1 VDLPHPHPGMSRI
14 LVVKL
19 GALGN
24 VILSL
29 GPFAAIR
36 RHHGA
41 DHVSLLTTRPWADW
55 LAQSPYFDEV
65 LVDDRPEWWDLAGW
79 WRLRRRLIAGRF
91 DRVYDL
97 QTSARSSRYFH
108 LFPRHARPEWSGIAL
123 CCSHPDRNP
132 NRNRLHDI
140 DRQFAQLRA
149 AGVTETLPADLS
161 WTGADL
167 ARFALPDRFA
177 LLVPGSSAHRR
188 IKRWPGP
195 RYAELAGALLTRGIA
210 PVILGAGEEEGALAR
225 TMRDAMPHAID
236 LTNRTGL
243 PELASLAR
251 AACFAIGNDTGPMHL
266 IAAAGCRSVVL
277 FSRDSD
283 PALTAPRGRSVTVLR
298 RPDLAELALA
308 TVLDALPPHAA
319 PPIEPPTSAALS
331 MPAAAPGPATLPR
344 PAASPTPAAMATPA
358 ALPDG

>member
-1 VDLPHPHPGMSRI
+1 MRRI

-36 RHHGA
+36 RHHAA
-41 DHVSLLTTRPWADW
+41 DRVSLLTTRPWANW

-65 LVDDRPEWWDLAGW
+65 LVDGRPEWWDLPGW
-79 WRLRRRLIAGRF
+79 RRLRRNLIAGRF

-123 CCSHPDRNP
+123 GCSHPDRDP
-132 NRNRLHDI
+132 ERNRRHDI

-149 AGVTETLPADLS
+149 AGVPETLPADLS

-167 ARFALPDRFA
+167 TRFALPDRFA

-188 IKRWPGP
+188 IKRWPAA
-195 RYAELAGALLTRGIA
+195 RYAELAGVLLKRGIA
-210 PVILGAGEEEGALAR
+210 AVILGAGEEEGALAR
-225 TMRDAMPHAID
+225 IMQHAVPHAID

-251 AACFAIGNDTGPMHL
+251 AACFAVGNDTGPMHL
-266 IAAAGCRSVVL
+266 IAAAGCTSVVL

-298 RPDLAELALA
+298 RADLAELDLA
-308 TVLDALPPHAA
+308 TVLDALPADSAPRAELPSPIA
-319 PPIEPPTSAALS
+319 PPAPIAPPSPLAPPAPTA
-331 MPAAAPGPATLPR
+331 PAAR
-344 PAASPTPAAMATPA
+344 PTPAP
-358 ALPDG
+358 LPNG